1 MKIPYISFTVS
12 GISLNFAPE
21 VNAALGSPYSRPCM
35 ALPQLLGPVAPV
47 LGPCRQT
54 WWSPMW
60 LIIWATWGK
69 QINLSDPQLPHLLQR
84 ITVVAATQVVGRIQ

>member
-21 VNAALGSPYSRPCM
+21 VNAALGSPYSWPCM

-47 LGPCRQT
+47 LGPCRQADLVE
-54 WWSPMW
+54 SHV
-60 LIIWATWGK
+60 AY
-69 QINLSDPQLPHLLQR
+69 HLGHL
-84 ITVVAATQVVGRIQ
+84 G